1 MRKYQ
6 KIYEII
12 SLSSYRISYENSG
25 AFKYASSYIDRQR
38 PLWLVLECGKKRIWL
53 SHSDGIYKLSRQDG
67 KQFHFKTQREFL
79 PFLERTLQ
87 N

>member
-1 MRKYQ
+1 M
-6 KIYEII
+6 

-38 PLWLVLECGKKRIWL
+38 PLWLVLEYGNEHIWI
-53 SHSDGIYKLSRQDG
+53 SHVNGMYQLRRQDG
-67 KQFHFKTQREFL
+67 KQFYFKTQHEFL